1 MAIDQSSLPY
11 YYETEQDALTLPNGV
26 IRQQSW
32 GYVVEPHSEISI
44 DGKHYPLVF
53 ERLREM
59 VSYRFE
65 DYLIVFGNVHE
76 WQYLAKEGVTY
87 LESVYGYRFYH
98 DGLVRK
104 AGNRHLQPEVAVV
117 LGYTPKFNEIPSF
130 LDVVDF
136 ATLKSIITTAE
147 AHVQSAGGSN
157 AWFALPI
164 DVPRNAPPDVYQTLR
179 QMREEVGIRAT
190 RGRGRMLQQMM
201 ETAGVMVGDG
211 GWSLTD
217 AEFKRR
223 KAL

>member
-1 MAIDQSSLPY
+1 
-11 YYETEQDALTLPNGV
+11 
-26 IRQQSW
+26 
-32 GYVVEPHSEISI
+32 
-44 DGKHYPLVF
+44 
-53 ERLREM
+53 
-59 VSYRFE
+59 
-65 DYLIVFGNVHE
+65 
-76 WQYLAKEGVTY
+76 
-87 LESVYGYRFYH
+87 
-98 DGLVRK
+98 
-104 AGNRHLQPEVAVV
+104 
-117 LGYTPKFNEIPSF
+117 
-130 LDVVDF
+130 DVVDF

-223 KAL
+223 KALASLQNWATSGSG